1 MDKKIFLENCSRIYS
16 TSELNQISPEKALT
30 TDLVGVTIF
39 NEPLIKITSVDNLTF
54 SELKEPTGIGP
65 HHLLPTEWLPHA
77 KSVISFFF
85 PFTEEIRQTNRQDM
99 SYPSQGWMNG
109 RIEGQSFINSFSSN
123 LISFMN
129 AQGFTSLAP
138 SIDPKFLM
146 NTSQD
151 RHQIN
156 QLYTSNWSERHIAYA
171 CGLGT
176 FSLSKGLITE
186 KGIAGRIT
194 SVITELLL
202 PDDSA
207 SFSRFDENCILCG
220 KCIKNCPVGAISFEN
235 GKNHDI
241 CSAFLDSILEDH
253 SPWYGCGKCQ
263 VNVPCESKNPA
274 QKNF

>member
-1 MDKKIFLENCSRIYS
+1 MDKKTFLENCSRIYS
-16 TSELNQISPEKALT
+16 TSELNRISPEKALA
-30 TDLVGVTIF
+30 DGLVGVTIF
-39 NEPLIKITSVDNLTF
+39 NEPLIKITSAENRKF
-54 SELKEPTGIGP
+54 SELKETTGIGP
-65 HHLLPTEWLPHA
+65 HHLLPTEWLPNA

-85 PFTEEIRQTNRQDM
+85 PFTEEIRKTNRQDM

-123 LISFMN
+123 LVSFMN
-129 AQGFTSLAP
+129 AQGFPSLAP

-186 KGIAGRIT
+186 KGIAGRLT

-220 KCIKNCPVGAISFEN
+220 KCIKNCPVDAISFEN

-241 CSAFLDSILEDH
+241 CSTFLDSILKDH

-263 VNVPCESKNPA
+263 VNVPCESQNPA

>member
-1 MDKKIFLENCSRIYS
+1 MDRKRFVENCLRLYS
-16 TSELNQISPEKALT
+16 TSELNRISQEKALAN
-30 TDLVGVTIF
+30 DLVGVTIF
-39 NEPLIKITSVDNLTF
+39 NEPLIKITSVDNLKF

-65 HHLLPTEWLPHA
+65 HHLLPNEWLANA

-85 PFTEEIRQTNRQDM
+85 PFTEEIRKTNRQDM

-123 LISFMN
+123 LVSFMN
-129 AQGFTSLAP
+129 AQGFPSLAP

-151 RHQIN
+151 HHQIN

-186 KGIAGRIT
+186 KGIAGRLT

-207 SFSRFDENCILCG
+207 SFNRFDENCILCG
-220 KCIKNCPVGAISFEN
+220 KCIKNCPVDAISFEN
-235 GKNHDI
+235 GKNHDT
-241 CSAFLDSILEDH
+241 CSAFLDSILEKH

-274 QKNF
+274 PKNL